1 MIIDTL
7 IKGIQ
12 EKDNPTVVGLDTS
25 FDYLPEEM
33 RAGVADRKGAAEAI
47 FAFNKKLIDAVADVV
62 PAVKARRCYRKC
74 CCRRVCAG
82 SPRTVRK
89 PFRPVFLH

>member
-33 RAGVADRKGAAEAI
+33 RAGVADSKGATEAI

-62 PAVKARRCYRKC
+62 PAVKVQIAYYEMYGDRRAARL
-74 CCRRVCAG
+74 CAD
-82 SPRTVRK
+82 K
-89 PFRPVFLH
+89 YN